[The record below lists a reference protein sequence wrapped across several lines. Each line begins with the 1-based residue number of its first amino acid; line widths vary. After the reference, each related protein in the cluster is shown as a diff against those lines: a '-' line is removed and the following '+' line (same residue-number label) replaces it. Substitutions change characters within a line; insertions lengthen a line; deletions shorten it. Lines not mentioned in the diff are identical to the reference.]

1 VLARTDAHDPRL
13 VHVARYA
20 FAESAILASA
30 ARAAVSP
37 RARSANAGATS
48 AVRRIRS
55 GCGFLFSYSSRSEG
69 TMMATPLALD
79 TPTLIGAPPAVSSP
93 NAL

>member
-1 VLARTDAHDPRL
+1 MGYGHLSTTQT
-13 VHVARYA
+13 
-20 FAESAILASA
+20 
-30 ARAAVSP
+30 RAAGRVPVFPLADDELGRRRRVAP

-55 GCGFLFSYSSRSEG
+55 ECGFLFSYSSRSKG
-69 TMMATPLALD
+69 TMMATPLALA